1 MTLRGA
7 AIPITLTK
15 NQVKIISVHFI
26 NKKSYVPLKLSTNCP
41 QESNYKKIMLI
52 KNISHAC

>member
-26 NKKSYVPLKLSTNCP
+26 NKKSYLPLKLSTNCP
-41 QESNYKKIMLI
+41 QESNYK
-52 KNISHAC
+52 